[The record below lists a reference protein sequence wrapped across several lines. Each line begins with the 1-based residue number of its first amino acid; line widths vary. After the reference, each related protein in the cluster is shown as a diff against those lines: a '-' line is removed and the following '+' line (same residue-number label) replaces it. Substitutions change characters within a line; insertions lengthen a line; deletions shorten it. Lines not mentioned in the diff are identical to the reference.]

1 MDKYT
6 KTLTMFFRIPLGIL
20 CILLGLSLIGV
31 AVWVS
36 TFSDIASMLLIAAL
50 IGGGALINLGVG
62 YAFLGDEYKA
72 SNIVRDGDT
81 MFTPI
86 ETREFLTRRKIVT
99 FIGFI
104 SYLLLAVYYL
114 VRTILSVV
122 YEGYLESIDY
132 NSNIIALICFI
143 IISLLIA
150 FFLFTLYKKT
160 KHIDLEE

>member
-6 KTLTMFFRIPLGIL
+6 KTLIMFFRIPLGIL

-81 MFTPI
+81 MFTPV
-86 ETREFLTRRKIVT
+86 ETTEFLTRRKIVT

-132 NSNIIALICFI
+132 NSNIIALISFI